1 MSGILLVTGGGRGI
15 GAAVALAAAKQRY
28 AVAVNYRDKAS
39 RAEEI
44 AGKIRAGGGKAAI
57 IQADVAQEADA
68 VRLFAEIDRA
78 LGRVTA
84 LVNSAGVLGPEGRL
98 EAVTEAGLAA
108 MLAINVTGTLLC
120 CREAV
125 RRMSPK
131 HGGSGGAIVNIS
143 SAQARLGGAGS
154 LTPYAASKAAIDT
167 FTFGLAQEL
176 AQEKIRVNAVR
187 PGVIDTEIQPAE
199 RIAAIGPKLPMGRPG
214 KAEEVAAAILW
225 LLSPEASYVSGAILD
240 VSGAR

>member
-15 GAAVALAAAKQRY
+15 GAAVALAAAKQGY
-28 AVAVNYRDKAS
+28 AVAVNYRNKSS

-44 AGKIRAGGGKAAI
+44 AGKIRAGGGKATI
-57 IQADVAQEADA
+57 VQADVAREADA
-68 VRLFAEIDRA
+68 VRLFAETDRA

-84 LVNSAGVLGPEGRL
+84 LVNSAGVLGPQGRL
-98 EAVTEAGLAA
+98 EAVTEAELAA

-176 AQEKIRVNAVR
+176 AAEKIRVNAVR

>member
-15 GAAVALAAAKQRY
+15 GAAVALAAAKQGY
-28 AVAVNYRDKAS
+28 AVAVNYRDKSS

-44 AGKIRAGGGKAAI
+44 AWKIRAGGGNAAI

-68 VRLFAEIDRA
+68 VRLFVETDRA

-125 RRMSPK
+125 HRMSPK
-131 HGGSGGAIVNIS
+131 HGGAGGAIVNIS

-199 RIAAIGPKLPMGRPG
+199 RIAAIVPKLPMGRAG
-214 KAEEVAAAILW
+214 RAEEVAAAILW

>member
-15 GAAVALAAAKQRY
+15 GAAVSLAAAKQGF
-28 AVAVNYRDKAS
+28 AVAVNYRDKSS

-44 AGKIRAGGGKAAI
+44 AGKIRANGGKAVTV
-57 IQADVAQEADA
+57 QADVAQEADV
-68 VRLFAEIDRA
+68 VRLFAETDRA

-84 LVNSAGVLGPEGRL
+84 LVNCAGVLGPQGRVD
-98 EAVTEAGLAA
+98 AVTGAGIEALF
-108 MLAINVTGTLLC
+108 AINVAGTLLC
-120 CREAV
+120 CREAI

-131 HGGSGGAIVNIS
+131 YGGAGGAIVNLS

-154 LTPYAASKAAIDT
+154 LAPYAASKAAIDT

-176 AQEKIRVNAVR
+176 ALEKIRVNAVR
-187 PGVIDTEIQPAE
+187 PGVIDTEIQPAA
-199 RIAAIGPKLPMGRPG
+199 RIAEIGPKLPMGRAG
-214 KAEEVAAAILW
+214 AADEVAAAILW